1 MLPVFESWNLA
12 RPQVPRRSL
21 LCPLEPI
28 GIGTPF
34 VESLTSYISRLAAV
48 HAVIVSDLVGYL
60 LADCVP
66 PDQPIISARD
76 RRGRIGSGFKS
87 GTHAINGLA
96 EDARRWIIAVETA
109 TDRRD
114 LRLLTLTPLKQ
125 VFCKQSLFR
134 NTQAWCPEC
143 FQDWRR
149 TGKPV
154 YLPLSWHLR
163 MVTICLKHRQPLD
176 TVCPHCG
183 ESFGPLFAKS
193 RPGCCSRCW
202 RWLAEAPPRRAE
214 VYRGPDDDQMW
225 MANSIGDVL
234 GAMPQLEQNHL
245 RDILTKNICTV
256 VGNVSDG
263 NQTVFA
269 DLTGSRGNAVCVW
282 LAGRTLPRPDRLFRI
297 CRRLN
302 ILVSEMLRRS
312 PTLEVPKEITD
323 AGAVARRRGVWREDP
338 ERLKAALK
346 EALTEDPPPSL
357 HDVALRYHYRTCTP
371 LRRLDAECCKQITT
385 RYRMHRRPWR
395 SAWAIRDR
403 ECTPVMIEEIL
414 RASIVRDKPIPVSQI
429 AAELGY
435 ESANRL
441 REHFPELCREIAV
454 KQSQNRATQREEV
467 RIALVKATL
476 EEPPSTAEAL
486 AAKLGCNRGTLYLYF
501 PDLYRQ
507 FLEARRA
514 WAARQREGIRAN
526 VEAVAAEM
534 AGASMPEI
542 CRTAG
547 IGLQFLMKRF
557 PDLYRQIVSRY
568 LERCDN
574 TRKQKRETLRQDVRR
589 AVAELSAR
597 GLRPTFTRV
606 APLLSD
612 QAAKDWK
619 LIHQEIA
626 QSLLERGHA
635 LEP

>member
-12 RPQVPRRSL
+12 GPQVPRRSL
-21 LCPLEPI
+21 LFPLEPI

-48 HAVIVSDLVGYL
+48 HAVNVSDLVGYL

-66 PDQPIISARD
+66 PDLPIISARD
-76 RRGRIGSGFKS
+76 RRGRTGSGFKP

-125 VFCKQSLFR
+125 AFCKQSLFR
-134 NTQAWCPEC
+134 KDQAWCPEC
-143 FQDWRR
+143 FREWRQ
-149 TGKPV
+149 TGEPV

-163 MVTICLKHRQPLD
+163 MVTICLKHRRPLD

-183 ESFGPLFAKS
+183 KGSGPLFAQS
-193 RPGCCSRCW
+193 RPGCCSRCG
-202 RWLAEAPPRRAE
+202 RWLAEVPPRRVE
-214 VYRGPDDDQMW
+214 LYSEPDDDQIW

-234 GAMPQLEQNHL
+234 AAMPQLEQDHL

-256 VGNVSDG
+256 VGNVADG

-269 DLTGSRGNAVCVW
+269 DLTGSLGNAVCVW
-282 LAGRTLPRPDRLFRI
+282 LTGRSLPRPNRLFGI
-297 CRRLN
+297 CRRLH

-312 PTLEVPKEITD
+312 PALEVPKEIAD
-323 AGAVARRRGVWREDP
+323 ASTVASSRGAWREHP

-357 HDVALRYHYRTCTP
+357 HDVALRHHYRTCTP
-371 LRRLDAECCKQITT
+371 LRRLDPECCKQIAT
-385 RYRMHRRPWR
+385 RYRMRRRPWR
-395 SAWAIRDR
+395 SGWAIRDR
-403 ECTPVMIEEIL
+403 ECTQVMIEEIL
-414 RASIVRDKPIPVSQI
+414 MASVARDKPIPVSQI

-435 ESANRL
+435 ETENRL
-441 REHFPELCREIAV
+441 REHFPGLCREIAV
-454 KQSQNRATQREEV
+454 KQSQNRATHREEV
-467 RIALVKATL
+467 RIALVKAAL

-486 AAKLGCNRGTLYLYF
+486 AAKLGCNRGTLCRSF

-514 WAARQREGIRAN
+514 WAARQREGIRVN
-526 VEAVAAEM
+526 VEAVAADM
-534 AGASMPEI
+534 TGASVPDI

-568 LERCDN
+568 LDRCDN
-574 TRKQKRETLRQDVRR
+574 IRKQKRETLRQDVHR

-619 LIHQEIA
+619 LIHQEIDR
-626 QSLLERGHA
+626 SMRELSCE